1 MRVHRDQNRFRS
13 SEIRRVRPDG
23 EQYQATGMK
32 GGLTFVRVFVQL
44 GMSVALTTVAAVS
57 IFMIIRYVAWV
68 G

>member
-1 MRVHRDQNRFRS
+1 MSDHFIRS
-13 SEIRRVRPDG
+13 AEIRRARPDDG
-23 EQYQATGMK
+23 QYQAAGMK

-44 GMSVALTTVAAVS
+44 GMSLALTAVAAVS

>member
-1 MRVHRDQNRFRS
+1 
-13 SEIRRVRPDG
+13 
-23 EQYQATGMK
+23 MK
-32 GGLTFVRVFVQL
+32 GGLTFVRIFVEL